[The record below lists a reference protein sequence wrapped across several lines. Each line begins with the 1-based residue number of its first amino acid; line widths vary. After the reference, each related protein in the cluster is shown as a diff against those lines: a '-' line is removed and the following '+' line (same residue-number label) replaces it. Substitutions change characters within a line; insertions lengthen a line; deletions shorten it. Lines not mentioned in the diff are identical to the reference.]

1 MFFFCSQLSI
11 FTSTILSLFILN
23 AFFTFSF
30 TPISPSNYSSTIFSS
45 IIFILSIQSAS
56 SACHFILFL
65 FSLTAANSFLS
76 SPFSSITA
84 ANSFLS
90 TLFSYLIPTASSLIS
105 LIMVFISLSICL
117 LLFPSS
123 LLLEDPPVLE
133 LFQNGF
139 VLSSDVLPFSL
150 SLWLLSFFRFGS
162 FGMPSLSCPL
172 PFAYHLSLTNEKHLK
187 KYPSQI
193 ITRVFSSFLPCF
205 HSFLDA
211 ILSPLYFT

>member
-1 MFFFCSQLSI
+1 MLSLR
-11 FTSTILSLFILN
+11 SVSPLSPLLTILPLYFPLS
-23 AFFTFSF
+23 FSSF
-30 TPISPSNYSSTIFSS
+30 PSNLPPPPAI
-45 IIFILSIQSAS
+45 
-56 SACHFILFL
+56 FILFL

-90 TLFSYLIPTASSLIS
+90 TVFSYLIPTASSLTS

-139 VLSSDVLPFSL
+139 VLSSDVLRFSL
-150 SLWLLSFFRFGS
+150 SL
-162 FGMPSLSCPL
+162 
-172 PFAYHLSLTNEKHLK
+172 
-187 KYPSQI
+187 
-193 ITRVFSSFLPCF
+193 
-205 HSFLDA
+205 
-211 ILSPLYFT
+211 

>member
-1 MFFFCSQLSI
+1 MLSLR
-11 FTSTILSLFILN
+11 SVSPLSPLLTILPLPSLFFLY
-23 AFFTFSF
+23 FPLSFSSF
-30 TPISPSNYSSTIFSS
+30 PSNLPPPPAI
-45 IIFILSIQSAS
+45 
-56 SACHFILFL
+56 FILFL

-123 LLLEDPPVLE
+123 LLLKDPPVLE

-150 SLWLLSFFRFGS
+150 SLWLLSFLRFGS
-162 FGMPSLSCPL
+162 FGMPSLSCLL

-187 KYPSQI
+187 KYPSQV
-193 ITRVFSSFLPCF
+193 ITPVFSSFLPCF

-211 ILSPLYFT
+211 ILSPLYFNT